1 MDVMLEIDSVT
12 AQNTLSCLSMST
24 VMMLFTSGADSSSL
38 GDVSFDLLFFLS
50 SSFVSFFFF
59 PVSAQALSNFE
70 KTRYYKVVL
79 VLALHFADIQSY
91 QVLAKFLIRN
101 TIKIRSKR
109 KHISTFQS
117 SFPEKSLSISV
128 IKSKIMMPMQLRI
141 AIENLSSAPMASPLP
156 VVWMYT
162 ENRSMLFGSLNF

>member
-59 PVSAQALSNFE
+59 PVSA
-70 KTRYYKVVL
+70 
-79 VLALHFADIQSY
+79 
-91 QVLAKFLIRN
+91 
-101 TIKIRSKR
+101 
-109 KHISTFQS
+109 
-117 SFPEKSLSISV
+117 
-128 IKSKIMMPMQLRI
+128 
-141 AIENLSSAPMASPLP
+141 
-156 VVWMYT
+156 
-162 ENRSMLFGSLNF
+162 